1 MNVVTVLI
9 LVAVLAVIALLTVAP
24 HAPARRNPVPGRRLP
39 ATHRRPA
46 APRLTRVP
54 AQRGIERHAR

>member
-9 LVAVLAVIALLTVAP
+9 LVAVLAVIALLTAAP
-24 HAPARRNPVPGRRLP
+24 DVPARRNPLPGRRLP
-39 ATHRRPA
+39 AGHRRPA
-46 APRLTRVP
+46 APRLNRIP